1 MLLCNANIWRSRLFF
16 SESIALC
23 EDDFADERDPAPF
36 DCGVLDRCV
45 MGLTPEVHAL
55 G

>member
-16 SESIALC
+16 SDGIEFC
-23 EDDFADERDPAPF
+23 GRFFAEEREPAPF
-36 DCGVLDRCV
+36 DCGVLDLCV
-45 MGLTPEVHAL
+45 IGLTPEVQAR